1 MTQTTAETLERH
13 GESAAFAPDDHAK
26 LTGRLEASIA
36 T

>member
-13 GESAAFAPDDHAK
+13 TESAAFAPHDHAR
-26 LTGRLEASIA
+26 LTGRLDASMA